1 MYFYCRRA
9 DNGFYPENDLCDWN
23 TETMKPRWRVKKNGE
38 LAPHPHAPEYP
49 KHYSIFDWSEDKI
62 GNDFPSDDSA
72 E

>member
-1 MYFYCRRA
+1 
-9 DNGFYPENDLCDWN
+9 
-23 TETMKPRWRVKKNGE
+23 MKPRWRVKKNGE